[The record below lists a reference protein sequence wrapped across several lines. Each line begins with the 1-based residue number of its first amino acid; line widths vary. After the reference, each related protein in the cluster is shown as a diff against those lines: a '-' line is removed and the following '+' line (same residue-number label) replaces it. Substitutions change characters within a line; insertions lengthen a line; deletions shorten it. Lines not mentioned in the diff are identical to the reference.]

1 MVQIYITAPQGLYC
15 ENRQCRHRR
24 AHSLVGECTLMFKK
38 YNVELWMVWGMS
50 DTKVFKGCPSHKFQ
64 FVFPEIT

>member
-1 MVQIYITAPQGLYC
+1 MVQIYITAAQG
-15 ENRQCRHRR
+15 QCRHCE
-24 AHSLVGECTLMFKK
+24 AHSLVGESTLMFKK

-50 DTKVFKGCPSHKFQ
+50 DTKVFKGCPSHNFQ